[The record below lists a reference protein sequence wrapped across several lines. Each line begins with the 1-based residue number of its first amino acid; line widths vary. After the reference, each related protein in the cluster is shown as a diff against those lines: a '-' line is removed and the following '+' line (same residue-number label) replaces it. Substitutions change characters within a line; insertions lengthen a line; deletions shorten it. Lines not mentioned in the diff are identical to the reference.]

1 MNNTQSK
8 PPVAPRIEHFGYVE
22 FNNDTK
28 TPELRRFLINRGTD
42 NRSVEVVAL
51 SLVIKHL
58 QDYLSTLTKE
68 TK

>member
-1 MNNTQSK
+1 MNYIHAK
-8 PPVAPRIEHFGYVE
+8 RPVAPHIVDFGTITFDKVTQE
-22 FNNDTK
+22 PTMHGFSTH
-28 TPELRRFLINRGTD
+28 RGTD
-42 NRSVEVVAL
+42 NRSVEIVAL